1 MKNFHLMILSVC
13 LVITTALLC
22 AGYYLIGLFMLL
34 ILLLQAFLGLVSCIL
49 DLLDIFL
56 SQSSKYRILEDRN
69 AKKSHVSS

>member
-22 AGYYLIGLFMLL
+22 AGHYLIGLFMLL

-49 DLLDIFL
+49 DLLDIF
-56 SQSSKYRILEDRN
+56 
-69 AKKSHVSS
+69 